1 MRFAIGRCWAM
12 SSIMCCI
19 YCPNDQVFWTVQGT
33 HEIAIN
39 RSFFRIPHQETPAW
53 IRCFNSSD
61 CIGLIALVVQLM
73 DGSTLTSL
81 TPSLTYSL
89 AHGFHV
95 SRGST
100 FTLTQPG
107 VFVRW
112 VPSMRLRRRS
122 APGPV
127 QRRISGFQFSFD

>member
-73 DGSTLTSL
+73 DGSTLT
-81 TPSLTYSL
+81 PSLTHLLTCSWFSCVERK
-89 AHGFHV
+89 H
-95 SRGST
+95 